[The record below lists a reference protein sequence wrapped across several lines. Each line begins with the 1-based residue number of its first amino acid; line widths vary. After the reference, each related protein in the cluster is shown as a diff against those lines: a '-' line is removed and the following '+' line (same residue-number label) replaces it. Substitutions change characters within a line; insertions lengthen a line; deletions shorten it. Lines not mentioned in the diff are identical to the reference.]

1 LIIGVGIDLVDLDEF
16 RDRLS
21 DTVIRELFLPEEIEY
36 SSSRARP
43 WESYAVRFAA
53 KEAAFKAL
61 GAGRA
66 QGLAWKDIEVVRDAN
81 GVVGLRLTGSAG
93 ALADKRGVTGSLV
106 SLTHT
111 RRTAAAVVV
120 LESGGEGL
128 SDHPRGTP

>member
-1 LIIGVGIDLVDLDEF
+1 MIIGVGIDLVDLDEF
-16 RDRLS
+16 RGRLS
-21 DTVIRELFLPEEIEY
+21 DAMIHELFLPDEIEY

-43 WESYAVRFAA
+43 WESFAVRFAA

-66 QGLAWKDIEVVRDAN
+66 QGLGWKDVEVVRDSD
-81 GVVGLRLTGSAG
+81 GVVRLRLTGPAE
-93 ALADKRGVTGSLV
+93 ALARERGATGSAV

-120 LESGGEGL
+120 LDGDVGGL
-128 SDHPRGTP
+128 R